1 MQAIPIPIRARAI
14 RTTHTIGA
22 RQLEESKANKTTHWI
37 APQHTDHSSSTPSH
51 AQEAMGSYPRS
62 TTTLT
67 RSQNRPQ
74 LDSSNNARGT
84 IFHITHKRSM
94 AHSQKAPL
102 LTSPSFRSTQGS
114 APNSRIAHQIH
125 CRHHAHRDRA
135 IPSTHSQ
142 QSAHPRDSLYR
153 SKTSSGTRHR
163 SSHSPPH
170 TRTTPE

>member
-22 RQLEESKANKTTHWI
+22 RQLEENEANKTTHWI

-62 TTTLT
+62 TITLA

-102 LTSPSFRSTQGS
+102 LTSPSFRSMQGS
-114 APNSRIAHQIH
+114 APDSRIARQIH